1 DLNGNRTS
9 LRKRDGRTINYA
21 YDALNRVVSKTYP
34 NGGARGVYYAY
45 DLRGLQTAA
54 RFDSNSG
61 TDAVLSAW
69 DGFGRQTSS
78 TTSMAGTSRQLTYD

>member
-1 DLNGNRTS
+1 
-9 LRKRDGRTINYA
+9 
-21 YDALNRVVSKTYP
+21 NRVVSKTYP

-78 TTSMAGTSRQLTYD
+78 TTSMAGTSRQLTYDYDANGNRIRVTHPDGHFVNY